1 MPLNKAKYIV
11 EIINDVRCRVVETTM
26 DEKRIHFLKELLE
39 LNGYVVM
46 TDQTAEG
53 AYRIGVTDIVFNP
66 VIAVYERH
74 LKSKTGNRVTPAYWL
89 QLSENETEKEVNYWL
104 ASD

>member
-1 MPLNKAKYIV
+1 
-11 EIINDVRCRVVETTM
+11 
-26 DEKRIHFLKELLE
+26 
-39 LNGYVVM
+39 M